1 MCHRGKNRSV
11 TMTWGMITFWGSQL
25 VEYQIKPGERRME
38 SVEGKRREKRL
49 SISRG
54 KLLQVKPRVNL
65 AVCSPFLNSKTEKSA
80 RRARRSNTGFSLYD
94 RRFKL
99 LLYRLK
105 QTRFSSGLYFI
116 LYRDQNMWVALW
128 EKRAQLVYL
137 VFGNKQW
144 YWGCRCGTRAVTSE
158 AAR

>member
-11 TMTWGMITFWGSQL
+11 TMTWGMITFWWSQL

-65 AVCSPFLNSKTEKSA
+65 VVCSPFLNSKNEKSA
-80 RRARRSNTGFSLYD
+80 RRARWSNTGFSLYD
-94 RRFKL
+94 RKL
-99 LLYRLK
+99 LLYQLE
-105 QTRFSSGLYFI
+105 QTMLSSGFYFI
-116 LYRDQNMWVALW
+116 LKISEWLYGRREHSRSIWS
-128 EKRAQLVYL
+128 
-137 VFGNKQW
+137 GNKHL
-144 YWGCRCGTRAVTSE
+144 YWGCRCGMRAVTSE